1 MTFKDNTPTFN
12 AGNRKIVN
20 YKDFLQGEP
29 QEEQELKDMKRKFKK
44 NELEVGNQ
52 EHMSKYNKVT
62 HKNDDLVKAE
72 VQDKL
77 DALEEAKKL
86 SKSDIKEIKEEI
98 KDLERKIRE
107 NLKLKEDYKK
117 KSKEYED
124 RVKECDRLISLWEGD
139 ILDYKKELKMDQG
152 NVCVNLEVL
161 VRQQSKTLKTPN
173 LILKRWPKH
182 LQNTNNNGEKSHD
195 IAKYKLDRRY
205 ANPPA
210 SGSCRSKEGK
220 KRFLRPCCL
229 Q

>member
-1 MTFKDNTPTFN
+1 MTYKDSNPTFN
-12 AGNRKIVN
+12 TGNRKIVN
-20 YKDFLQGEP
+20 YKDFLQKEP

-86 SKSDIKEIKEEI
+86 SKEEIKEIKEEI

-117 KSKEYED
+117 NPRNTK
-124 RVKECDRLISLWEGD
+124 I
-139 ILDYKKELKMDQG
+139 ELK
-152 NVCVNLEVL
+152 NV
-161 VRQQSKTLKTPN
+161 
-173 LILKRWPKH
+173 I
-182 LQNTNNNGEKSHD
+182 D
-195 IAKYKLDRRY
+195 
-205 ANPPA
+205 
-210 SGSCRSKEGK
+210 
-220 KRFLRPCCL
+220 
-229 Q
+229 

>member
-1 MTFKDNTPTFN
+1 MTYKDSNPTFN

-20 YKDFLQGEP
+20 YKDFLQKEP

-86 SKSDIKEIKEEI
+86 SKEEIKEIKEEI

-139 ILDYKKELKMDQG
+139 ILDYKKELKMG
-152 NVCVNLEVL
+152 N
-161 VRQQSKTLKTPN
+161 
-173 LILKRWPKH
+173 I
-182 LQNTNNNGEKSHD
+182 
-195 IAKYKLDRRY
+195 
-205 ANPPA
+205 
-210 SGSCRSKEGK
+210 KEG
-220 KRFLRPCCL
+220 
-229 Q
+229 